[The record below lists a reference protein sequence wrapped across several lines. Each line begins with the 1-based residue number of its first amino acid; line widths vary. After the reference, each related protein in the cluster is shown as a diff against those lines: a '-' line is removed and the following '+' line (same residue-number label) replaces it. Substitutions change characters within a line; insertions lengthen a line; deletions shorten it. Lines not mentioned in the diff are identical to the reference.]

1 MYPYIFKNKCIFVRF
16 CINIIHLYI
25 VYKTD
30 RHTFIPMLKLFLI
43 VLGFVGIAIAFLAIK
58 LFFGQ
63 KFVHLHI
70 DGNKPLNKKG
80 IHCVQSLDARERKE
94 NPHKVSEKGND
105 NQNN

>member
-1 MYPYIFKNKCIFVRF
+1 MYDFVLYSRILIIVKNQTT
-16 CINIIHLYI
+16 NTQLSS
-25 VYKTD
+25 
-30 RHTFIPMLKLFLI
+30 MLKLFLI
-43 VLGFVGIAIAFLAIK
+43 VVGFVGFAIACLAIK

>member
-1 MYPYIFKNKCIFVRF
+1 M
-16 CINIIHLYI
+16 
-25 VYKTD
+25 
-30 RHTFIPMLKLFLI
+30 MKLFLI
-43 VLGFVGIAIAFLAIK
+43 TLGFIGFALACLCVK

-70 DGNKPLNKKG
+70 DGNKPLNAKG

-94 NPHKVSEKGND
+94 NPHKVSEKHED